1 MCPNARTPASPAR
14 VVFLDDGGVLND
26 NDRRAVEWRRLLG
39 EFFAPRLGGTP
50 DAWGEAN
57 RSVFLAIWDD
67 WRRLRQRGEEP
78 GPSWWPDQDE
88 RWLGEMCE
96 RVGVPVP
103 TDVPATVKASRAFVM
118 AHIDCAYPDAAPA
131 MRAMHAM
138 GIRLH
143 LASGGQTY
151 ELEPYLQ
158 RMGVWEL
165 IDRPYGV
172 DLLGVNKLSRRYYER
187 IVEDSGVDPRSAVV
201 VDSDAAPLEWADAV
215 GFRTVHVDR
224 LGQGSRFTRIAS
236 LAELVPLLAEQR

>member
-1 MCPNARTPASPAR
+1 MSPSARAPARAVR

-50 DAWGEAN
+50 EAWGEAN

-67 WRRLRQRGEEP
+67 WRRLRQRGLEP
-78 GPSWWPDQDE
+78 GPSWWPDQDG
-88 RWLGEMCE
+88 RWLGGMCE
-96 RVGVPVP
+96 RVGVPTP
-103 TDVPATVKASRAFVM
+103 TDVRATVSASRAHVM

-131 MRAMHAM
+131 MRALHAM
-138 GIRLH
+138 GMKLH

-151 ELEPYLQ
+151 ELEPYLR

-165 IDRPYGV
+165 IDRPYGA
-172 DLLGVNKLSRRYYER
+172 DLLGANKLSPRYYER
-187 IVEDSGVDPRSAVV
+187 IVEDSGVDPASALV
-201 VDSDAAPLEWADAV
+201 VDSDAEPLEWAEAV

-224 LGQGSRFTRIAS
+224 RGVGSRFARIGS
-236 LAELVPLLAEQR
+236 LAELVPLLAAER